1 MLQEQTLS
9 KQSIVMIRIGLG
21 ISPDMTQDQIED
33 IILEEKVKGKP
44 CLIEKVV
51 PV

>member
-1 MLQEQTLS
+1 M
-9 KQSIVMIRIGLG
+9 VMIRIGLG
-21 ISPDMTQDQIED
+21 ISPDITEEQIED
-33 IILEEKVKGKP
+33 IIIEEKLKGKP